1 MSENLIIFNARIV
14 TPTGISAR
22 KGAEMGQ
29 LRIIENG
36 TVEVTKGIITYVGE
50 SRGEVTATTSI
61 TGITTPGDIACFR
74 ALSIR
79 IPILFLAENV
89 PKNFHGG

>member
-29 LRIIENG
+29 LRIIENASSL
-36 TVEVTKGIITYVGE
+36 TSARVVAKI
-50 SRGEVTATTSI
+50 VTATTSI

>member
-22 KGAEMGQ
+22 KGAEMRQ

-50 SRGEVTATTSI
+50 RATTSI